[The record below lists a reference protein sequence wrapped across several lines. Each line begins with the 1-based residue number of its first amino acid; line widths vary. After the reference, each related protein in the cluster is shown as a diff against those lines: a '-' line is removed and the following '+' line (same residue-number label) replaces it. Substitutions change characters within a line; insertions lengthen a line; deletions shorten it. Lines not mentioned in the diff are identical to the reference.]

1 MAGRLLKPKRL
12 SALLELASLASL
24 GVSLL
29 LAWTYALYRI
39 GLSCPTWDSGLTVR
53 AVVLPLGYEGALF
66 WTALLLVPLATA
78 RKHHLLATPPLA
90 LALTLVFADPLPLAL
105 LSASLAILLGAKQ
118 ALEALPA
125 GVAAVELA
133 VLAGLAARAYSL
145 RFPLPPAL
153 PIHLALYCFLV
164 PVTPALAFLACISP
178 LLSPLASK
186 SARLSA
192 PVKGKHLLA
201 AGLLASLLMWS
212 IIYASALNPGAK
224 LVGVDAV
231 TRYYPHAL
239 KLLEGG
245 LPSVLKVGYDR
256 PLHYLLLYGLAKALG
271 PYDAV
276 RALALTPLLLY
287 TAASYLLAKKLW
299 GGRVAGLAAFA
310 APLTYTATAGLF
322 GGLYGNWTAL
332 SVALLAYA
340 LLIEWLKG
348 RGFYRL
354 AAYFALMLAA
364 VAIHVYVGAVVFATS
379 ALTLAL
385 AAAKRSCRKRA
396 LTALA
401 VQLALAALGLQ
412 AAEHYFSTIGVR
424 GPLSVALLMANLW
437 LRRAAAVK
445 VFSEGWWSDFC
456 FAVYRYAPTAA
467 LDPTVWLLTATAIAV
482 AGFKRLESFVLLPW
496 MAVTA
501 LLAFTAPST
510 LIWRALYDFPYSI
523 AEALGLA
530 YLATVSA
537 ERFGERSAKLCVA
550 ALLLYKLSY
559 ALAFAVGLAS

>member
-1 MAGRLLKPKRL
+1 MARQPLSKRMLLD
-12 SALLELASLASL
+12 LASAVSL

-29 LAWTYALYRI
+29 LAWVYALSRF
-39 GLSCPTWDSGLTVR
+39 GLSCPSWDPRLSIVLR
-53 AVVLPLGYEGALF
+53 AVVLPLGYEGALL
-66 WTALLLVPLATA
+66 WTLLLLPPVYPRGFPWLAA
-78 RKHHLLATPPLA
+78 PPLA
-90 LALTLVFADPLPLAL
+90 FALALFVADPLPLAL
-105 LSASLAILLGAKQ
+105 LTVILAIAFGARKV
-118 ALEALPA
+118 LEALPA
-125 GVAAVELA
+125 GVIVAELA
-133 VLAGLAARAYSL
+133 VSAGFAASAYGL
-145 RFPLPPAL
+145 RLPLLSAL
-153 PIHLALYCFLV
+153 PLHFSLYCLLVPAMPVLAL
-164 PVTPALAFLACISP
+164 LACLSP
-178 LLSPLASK
+178 LLAPLAPRSVK
-186 SARLSA
+186 LSA
-192 PVKGKHLLA
+192 PFRDKPLLA
-201 AGLLASLLMWS
+201 LGLLASLLMWS
-212 IIYASALNPGAK
+212 IIYASALNPGAR

-256 PLHYLLLYGLAKALG
+256 PLHYLLLYGLAKVLG

-340 LLIEWLKG
+340 FLIEWLKG

-385 AAAKRSCRKRA
+385 AATKRSYRKRA

-424 GPLSVALLMANLW
+424 GPLSVAHLMANLW

-482 AGFKRLESFVLLPW
+482 AELKRLESFVLLPW

-537 ERFGERSAKLCVA
+537 ERFRERSAKLCVA